1 MKMKSLRY
9 LNSIVFVGMPLTS
22 QQVTVAN
29 HPRFSFRVWG
39 EF

>member
-1 MKMKSLRY
+1 MRMKTLRY
-9 LNSIVFVGMPLTS
+9 LNSIVFVGVPLTS
-22 QQVTVAN
+22 QQTTVAN

>member
-1 MKMKSLRY
+1 MRMKTLRY

>member
-1 MKMKSLRY
+1 MKTLRY
-9 LNSIVFVGMPLTS
+9 FNSIVFVGVPLTN

-29 HPRFSFRVWG
+29 HPRFGFRLWG